1 MDESKHHEAEK
12 TVSTKSTVDVLAVE
26 ISPNPAALSDK
37 LMLKVDFHLETP
49 VANGVWDI
57 EWKQRTTRKAAT
69 IFNFRSRRLT
79 CLEYSRV
86 NWPIA
91 VC

>member
-1 MDESKHHEAEK
+1 MNRNAKSTKPVNCPFLETMDESKHHEAEK

-57 EWKQRTTRKAAT
+57 EVG
-69 IFNFRSRRLT
+69 
-79 CLEYSRV
+79 V
-86 NWPIA
+86 NE
-91 VC
+91 

>member
-1 MDESKHHEAEK
+1 MDESKDHEAEK
-12 TVSTKSTVDVLAVE
+12 AVSTKSTVDVLAVE

-57 EWKQRTTRKAAT
+57 EYVVDCVMKH
-69 IFNFRSRRLT
+69 
-79 CLEYSRV
+79 
-86 NWPIA
+86 PIIHILSNS
-91 VC
+91 